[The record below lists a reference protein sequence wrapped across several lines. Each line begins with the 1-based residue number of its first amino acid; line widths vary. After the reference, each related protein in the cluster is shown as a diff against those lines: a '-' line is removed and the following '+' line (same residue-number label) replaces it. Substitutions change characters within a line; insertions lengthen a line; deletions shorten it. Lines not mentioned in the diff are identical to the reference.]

1 MTAFCL
7 IVFSVLGPPVGLIA
21 GVVWTWMMGRVE

>member
-7 IVFSVLGPPVGLIA
+7 IVFSVLGPAAVLIV
-21 GVVWTWMMGRVE
+21 GVVGTWMMGRVR